1 MGKHKM
7 PGNPEV
13 AAVIQELSGK
23 LNAWMEEQG
32 DQGAQAELDAKYRC
46 TKLEGKAW
54 KKTPRDS
61 Q

>member
-1 MGKHKM
+1 M